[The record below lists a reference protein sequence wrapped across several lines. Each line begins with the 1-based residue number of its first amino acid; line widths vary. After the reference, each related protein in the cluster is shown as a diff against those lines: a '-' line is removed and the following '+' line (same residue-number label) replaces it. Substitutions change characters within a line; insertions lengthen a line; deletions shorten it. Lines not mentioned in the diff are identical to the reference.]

1 MTRSSDKKTSGK
13 RTSSG
18 RARIQADKRQKFMES
33 DVALYGMFI
42 SVAAVMSYVE
52 SLIPLR
58 LPAPGMKLGL
68 ANIVTVWVL
77 YSMGIK
83 PAAIISALRVLLVGF
98 LFGNLY
104 SILFS
109 FAGAAASMGVMYA
122 VKKIKHFSV
131 IGVSIA
137 GGVTHN
143 LAQTVVAMLVLEN
156 ARIAYYLPALII
168 GGVAAG
174 IAIGVLGGILYKKI
188 KILPAKGSGQN
199 G

>member
-1 MTRSSDKKTSGK
+1 MTQSSDKKK
-13 RTSSG
+13 VR
-18 RARIQADKRQKFMES
+18 QADKRQKFMES

-52 SLIPLR
+52 SLVPIR
-58 LPAPGMKLGL
+58 LPAPGMKIGL
-68 ANIVTVWVL
+68 ANIVIIWVL

-83 PAAIISALRVLLVGF
+83 PAAIINVLRVLLVGF

-109 FAGAAASMGVMYA
+109 FVGAAASLGVMYA
-122 VKKIKHFSV
+122 LKKVKHFSV
-131 IGVSIA
+131 VGVSIA

-143 LAQTVVAMLVLEN
+143 LAQTAVAMIVLEN

-174 IAIGVLGGILYKKI
+174 IAIGILGGLLYKKI
-188 KILPAKGSGQN
+188 KILPSGGSGQK

>member
-1 MTRSSDKKTSGK
+1 MTQSSDKKTVRK
-13 RTSSG
+13 QNA
-18 RARIQADKRQKFMES
+18 ARQADRRQKFMES

-58 LPAPGMKLGL
+58 LPAPGMKIGL

-83 PAAIISALRVLLVGF
+83 PAAIISVLRVLLVGF

-104 SILFS
+104 SIIFS
-109 FAGAAASMGVMYA
+109 MAGAAASMGVMYA
-122 VKKIKHFSV
+122 IRKIKRFSI

-143 LAQTVVAMLVLEN
+143 LAQTAVAMIVLEN

-174 IAIGVLGGILYKKI
+174 IAIGILGGILYKKI
-188 KILPAKGSGQN
+188 KILPAKGNGQN

>member
-1 MTRSSDKKTSGK
+1 MTQSSDKKTVRK
-13 RTSSG
+13 QNA
-18 RARIQADKRQKFMES
+18 ARQADRRQKYMES

-58 LPAPGMKLGL
+58 LPAPGMKIGL

-83 PAAIISALRVLLVGF
+83 PAAIISVLRVLLVGF

-104 SILFS
+104 SIIFS
-109 FAGAAASMGVMYA
+109 MAGAAASMGVMYA
-122 VKKIKHFSV
+122 IRKIKRFSI

-143 LAQTVVAMLVLEN
+143 LAQTAVAMIVLEN

-174 IAIGVLGGILYKKI
+174 IAIGILGGILYKKI
-188 KILPAKGSGQN
+188 KILPAKGNGQN

>member
-1 MTRSSDKKTSGK
+1 MTQSSDKKAVRK
-13 RTSSG
+13 QNA
-18 RARIQADKRQKFMES
+18 ARQADRRQKFMES

-58 LPAPGMKLGL
+58 LPAPGMKIGL

-83 PAAIISALRVLLVGF
+83 PAAIISVLRVLLVGF

-104 SILFS
+104 SIIFS
-109 FAGAAASMGVMYA
+109 MAGAAASMGVMYA
-122 VKKIKHFSV
+122 LRKIKRFSI

-143 LAQTVVAMLVLEN
+143 LAQTAVAMIVLEN

-174 IAIGVLGGILYKKI
+174 IAIGILGGILYKKI
-188 KILPAKGSGQN
+188 KILPAKGNGQN

>member
-1 MTRSSDKKTSGK
+1 MTQSSDKKTVRK
-13 RTSSG
+13 QNA
-18 RARIQADKRQKFMES
+18 ARQADRRQKFMES
-33 DVALYGMFI
+33 DVALYGMLI

-58 LPAPGMKLGL
+58 LPAPGMKIGL

-83 PAAIISALRVLLVGF
+83 PAAIISVLRVLLVGF

-104 SILFS
+104 SIIFS
-109 FAGAAASMGVMYA
+109 LAGAAASMGVMYA
-122 VKKIKHFSV
+122 LRKIKRFSI

-143 LAQTVVAMLVLEN
+143 LAQTAVAMIVLEN

-174 IAIGVLGGILYKKI
+174 IAIGILGGLLYKKI
-188 KILPAKGSGQN
+188 KILPSKGSGHN

>member
-1 MTRSSDKKTSGK
+1 
-13 RTSSG
+13 
-18 RARIQADKRQKFMES
+18 MES

-52 SLIPLR
+52 SLVPIR
-58 LPAPGMKLGL
+58 LPAPGMKIGL
-68 ANIVTVWVL
+68 ANIVIIWVL

-83 PAAIISALRVLLVGF
+83 PAAIINVLRVLLVGF

-109 FAGAAASMGVMYA
+109 FVGAAASLGVMYA
-122 VKKIKHFSV
+122 LKKVKHFSV
-131 IGVSIA
+131 VGVSIA

-143 LAQTVVAMLVLEN
+143 LAQTAVAMIVLEN

-174 IAIGVLGGILYKKI
+174 IAIGILGGLLYKKI
-188 KILPAKGSGQN
+188 KILPSGGSGQK

>member
-1 MTRSSDKKTSGK
+1 MTQSSDKKTVRK
-13 RTSSG
+13 QNA
-18 RARIQADKRQKFMES
+18 ARQADRRQKFMES

-42 SVAAVMSYVE
+42 SVAAVMSYLE

-83 PAAIISALRVLLVGF
+83 PAAIISVLRVLLVGF

-104 SILFS
+104 SIIFS
-109 FAGAAASMGVMYA
+109 MAGAAASMGVMYA
-122 VKKIKHFSV
+122 IRKIKRFSI

-143 LAQTVVAMLVLEN
+143 LAQTAVAMIVLEN

-174 IAIGVLGGILYKKI
+174 IAIGILGGILYKKI
-188 KILPAKGSGQN
+188 KILPAKGNGQN

>member
-1 MTRSSDKKTSGK
+1 MTQSSDKKTVRK
-13 RTSSG
+13 QNA
-18 RARIQADKRQKFMES
+18 ARQADRRQKFMES

-58 LPAPGMKLGL
+58 LPAPGMKIGL

-83 PAAIISALRVLLVGF
+83 PAAIISVLRVLLVGF

-104 SILFS
+104 SIIFS
-109 FAGAAASMGVMYA
+109 LAGAAASMGVMYA
-122 VKKIKHFSV
+122 LRKIKRFSI

-143 LAQTVVAMLVLEN
+143 LAQTAVAMIVLEN

-174 IAIGVLGGILYKKI
+174 IAIGILGGILYKKI
-188 KILPAKGSGQN
+188 KILPSKGSGHN

>member
-1 MTRSSDKKTSGK
+1 MTQSSDKKTVRK
-13 RTSSG
+13 RNA
-18 RARIQADKRQKFMES
+18 ARQADRRQKFMES

-58 LPAPGMKLGL
+58 LPAPGMKIGL

-83 PAAIISALRVLLVGF
+83 PAAIISVLRVLLVGF

-104 SILFS
+104 SIIFS
-109 FAGAAASMGVMYA
+109 MAGAAASMGVMYA
-122 VKKIKHFSV
+122 LRKIKRFSI

-143 LAQTVVAMLVLEN
+143 LAQTAVAMIVLEN

-174 IAIGVLGGILYKKI
+174 IAIGILGGILYKKI
-188 KILPAKGSGQN
+188 KILPSKGSGHN

>member
-1 MTRSSDKKTSGK
+1 MTQSSDKKTVRK
-13 RTSSG
+13 QNA
-18 RARIQADKRQKFMES
+18 ARQADRRQKFMES

-58 LPAPGMKLGL
+58 LPAPGMKIGL

-83 PAAIISALRVLLVGF
+83 PAAIISVLRVLLVGF

-104 SILFS
+104 SIIFS
-109 FAGAAASMGVMYA
+109 LAGAAASMGVMYA
-122 VKKIKHFSV
+122 LRKIKRFSI

-143 LAQTVVAMLVLEN
+143 LAQTAVAMIVLEN

-174 IAIGVLGGILYKKI
+174 IAIGILGGILYKKI
-188 KILPAKGSGQN
+188 KILPAKGNGQN